1 MKFGIGQPMRRH
13 EDMRLLTGQGR
24 YTDDIA
30 LPRMT
35 QAFVLRS
42 PMAHAS
48 IKRIDVAAA
57 RRMPGVLLV
66 LTGGDVRTDG
76 LGDIPCTTP
85 LIGRDGKPRHDTPR
99 PVLAIDKVRHVGQ
112 PVALVVAET
121 LAAARDAAE
130 AIEIE
135 YAALPSVTETKDA
148 MAPGA
153 AQLFDHIPGNLVF
166 DWDNDTSDAKATDA
180 AFAKAAHKVSLELV
194 NNRVVVNSM
203 EPRNAIGDYDPASGR
218 STLYTATQGPHFVRD
233 PLAEIILKIPK
244 DKLRLI
250 TPNVGG
256 GFGMKAFVYPEQALV
271 VWASRKLERPVKWQ
285 EDRSEG
291 FVSDNQG
298 RDHVTRA
305 ELALADDGRFLGL
318 RVSVIANLGAYLSP
332 FGSFVPTR
340 STDLVSGIYST
351 PAIHINVKG
360 VCTNTVVV
368 CAYRGAGRPEAGY
381 LLERLVDAAARQLG
395 MSPDAI
401 RRVNFVPP
409 SAMPYTSPTKLVL
422 DSGEFEK
429 VMDRCMVAAEWSSF
443 PKRRAQSQRAGK
455 LRGIGMATY
464 TERCGGGFPE
474 TASIEFKDQGVE
486 LVMGNQEYGT
496 GLITSYKQLVSDQLG
511 IDPDRINVVMGD
523 TDRTPAGLTGG
534 SRALAVAGSAL
545 YEAGRTI
552 VDKGTKLAA
561 HLLEVS
567 AQDVVFADGKFGVPG
582 TDLRLDLLEVAK
594 AARDTAKL
602 PTGME
607 PGLDTTHH
615 QVPTAQTFPNGCH
628 IVEVEIDPSTGVVAI
643 ERYTVVDDFGRTINP
658 MMLEGQVHGG
668 IAQGIG
674 QALFE
679 HAVYDPRAGNCF
691 RARSWITP
699 CRAPATRR
707 PMPSP
712 RTTFRPRPTRSASRA
727 QARPAPSARRPRSS
741 MPSSTPS
748 TIAPECGTSTCRRR
762 HLGCGRCSI
771 EARPEPSFHHLN
783 DAATS

>member
-1 MKFGIGQPMRRH
+1 MKFGIGQPVRRH
-13 EDMRLLTGQGR
+13 EDLRLLTGQGR
-24 YTDDIA
+24 YTDDIT

-35 QAFVLRS
+35 HAFVLRS
-42 PMAHAS
+42 PMAHAR
-48 IKRIDVAAA
+48 IKHVDATVARA
-57 RRMPGVLLV
+57 MPGVLLAP
-66 LTGGDVRTDG
+66 TGKDVRTDG

-85 LIGRDGKPRHDTPR
+85 LVGRDGEPRHDTPR
-99 PVLAIDKVRHVGQ
+99 PVLALDNVRHVGE

-121 LAAARDAAE
+121 LLAARDAAE
-130 AIEIE
+130 AVEVE
-135 YAALPSVTETKDA
+135 YEALLSITDAKDA
-148 MAPGA
+148 IAPGA
-153 AQLFDHIPGNLVF
+153 PQLFDHIPGNIVF
-166 DWDNDTSDAKATDA
+166 DWDNDTNDAKKTDA
-180 AFAKAAHKVSLELV
+180 AFAKAKHVVSLELV

-203 EPRNAIGDYDPASGR
+203 EPRNAIGDYDAASDR

-233 PLAEIILKIPK
+233 PLAEVVLKIPK

-305 ELALADDGRFLGL
+305 ELALDGRGRFLGL

-351 PAIHINVKG
+351 PAIHVNVKG

-381 LLERLVDAAARQLG
+381 LLERLVDAAARDLG
-395 MSPDAI
+395 KSPDAI
-401 RRVNFVPP
+401 RRINFVPS

-422 DSGEFEK
+422 DSGEFEA
-429 VMDRCMVAAEWSSF
+429 VMDRCMAAAEWPSF
-443 PKRRAQSQRAGK
+443 AKRRKESKRAGK

-474 TASIEFKDQGVE
+474 TASIEFKGERVE

-511 IDPDRINVVMGD
+511 IDPDRIDVIMGD
-523 TDRTPAGLTGG
+523 TDRTPSGLTGG

-545 YEAGRTI
+545 HEAGLI
-552 VDKGTKLAA
+552 IIDKGTKLAA
-561 HLLEVS
+561 HLMEVS
-567 AQDVVFADGKFGVPG
+567 AQDVVFADGKFSVPG
-582 TDLRLDLLEVAK
+582 TDLRLDVLEVAK

-602 PTGME
+602 PAGMV
-607 PGLDTTHH
+607 PDLDTTHKR
-615 QVPTAQTFPNGCH
+615 VPTAQTFPNGCH
-628 IVEVEIDPSTGVVAI
+628 IVEVEIDPATGAVSI

-674 QALFE
+674 QALLE
-679 HAVYDPRAGNCF
+679 HAVYDPDSGQLLSGSFMDYAMPRA
-691 RARSWITP
+691 
-699 CRAPATRR
+699 
-707 PMPSP
+707 
-712 RTTFRPRPTRSASRA
+712 
-727 QARPAPSARRPRSS
+727 
-741 MPSSTPS
+741 SSTPS
-748 TIAPECGTSTCRRR
+748 YAFSTHNVPTKANPLGIKGAGEAGAVGAPPAIINAIVDALHHHSGLR
-762 HLGCGRCSI
+762 HI
-771 EARPEPSFHHLN
+771 DMPATPSRVWAALN
-783 DAATS
+783 RSAA